1 MLYEPRGG
9 DNVYAA
15 IKPVPQI
22 GISSLVYPRT
32 RRGRTYGRPSVHANF
47 YKLMD
52 NEPNIFEAFSDAVP
66 QGLNRPKRENEP
78 LQFRLE
84 NNQDEKVTVEVDSNS
99 TPRPLFNGRKPQYV
113 LKSERPEHRA
123 VIMLAASGMNYK
135 EIAETLGKSAVHVQT
150 IVKQD
155 WAQRQILQEIENA
168 GREPVRQLLQNAAFE
183 AAERLVAI
191 AENAESEETKRKA
204 NNDILDRVFGKATNI
219 VQVQTK
225 QASDLSDD
233 ELAAIVSTAK
243 RN

>member
-1 MLYEPRGG
+1 
-9 DNVYAA
+9 V
-15 IKPVPQI
+15 
-22 GISSLVYPRT
+22 
-32 RRGRTYGRPSVHANF
+32 
-47 YKLMD
+47 D
-52 NEPNIFEAFSDAVP
+52 NEPNIFEAFAEF
-66 QGLNRPKRENEP
+66 GLKS
-78 LQFRLE
+78 
-84 NNQDEKVTVEVDSNS
+84 NQDEKIAVEVDNNS
-99 TPRPLFNGRKPQYV
+99 TPRPLFNGRKPAYV

-123 VIMLAASGMNYK
+123 IIMMAASGLTYK
-135 EIAETLGKSAVHVQT
+135 EIADSLGKSYVHVQT

-155 WAQRQILQEIENA
+155 WARDQILQEIERA